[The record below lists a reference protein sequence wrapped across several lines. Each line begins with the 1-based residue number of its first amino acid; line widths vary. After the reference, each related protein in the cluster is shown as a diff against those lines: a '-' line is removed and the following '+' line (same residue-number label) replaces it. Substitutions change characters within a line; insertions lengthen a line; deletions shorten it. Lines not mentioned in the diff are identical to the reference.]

1 MKMIKAMLV
10 LMSVAVMANAA
21 SPFDI
26 KSNYFN
32 ATSASKWKDPS
43 SGVTYYSGP
52 NYEYRFK
59 DTTATVAPW
68 LQFQLPSARIGC
80 NGFSIEGGFMAL
92 LGLKDIKLQLENAG
106 PTFAWG
112 VLTTIEISMPSVASI
127 FQKLQQWARKMQAL
141 LQNSCQAGQMAGK
154 WLNKNYQFGQF
165 ESTLIE
171 EGADKIKDAVS
182 SIDSM
187 LDNIS
192 NLGDENN
199 STKKAAVSEKVHQVG
214 SGLSFLAMDFGKALT
229 KCRKNPEFDSKDKV
243 DFTTDDIIKGRV
255 LGCDIKAK
263 LTANVFDRN
272 RMSYM
277 LSRALFGELV
287 VTPES
292 ITPIVEMFKN
302 GTFNEDAVK
311 RSLKSVVTRSEAPF
325 GKIEYSVYPAVIGD
339 PQKAALFLVHGK
351 RDQSGAA
358 ATVPIP
364 NLQATFIR
372 FKLSAATADYLLTD
386 ANGSVEGSN
395 TIFATSDGTTT
406 PDLFEIRAMYV
417 MRPESE
423 SSFISDPLEWKGL
436 VEESRDNILSY
447 LKTALTK
454 KLGETSTNNY
464 FSGIAVNEVD
474 LATTNTPLLVS
485 GMHRYLNI
493 LTMAAV
499 EKGGVYTVMP
509 LVDLLAQYN
518 AELFADQLLSHV
530 MTQIEAAEVGPN
542 LMTTEHTQRGFDNFK
557 KRVFKV
563 YRAIKQELKKM
574 KDETVEDVRNVPA
587 IFKEIEHD
595 MKEHR
600 IEQIGRQ

>member
-1 MKMIKAMLV
+1 MKIIKTVLI
-10 LMSVAVMANAA
+10 LMSAAVISNAA

-26 KSNYFN
+26 KSNFFN
-32 ATSASKWKDPS
+32 ETAASKWSDPT

-92 LGLKDIKLQLENAG
+92 LGLKDIKIQLENAG

-112 VLTTIEISMPSVASI
+112 VLTTIEISMPSVAAI
-127 FQKLQQWARKMQAL
+127 FQKIQQWVRKIQSL
-141 LQNSCQAGQMAGK
+141 LQNACQAGQMAGK

-171 EGADKIKDAVS
+171 EGADKILDAM
-182 SIDSM
+182 DSVEAK
-187 LDNIS
+187 LDAIT

-229 KCRKNPEFDSKDKV
+229 KCPKTPDFNGKDKV
-243 DFTTDDIIKGRV
+243 DFTIDDIFNGHV
-255 LGCDIKAK
+255 EGCDIKAR

-302 GTFNEDAVK
+302 GVFDEDAVK

-339 PQKAALFLVHGK
+339 PQKAAQFLVHGK
-351 RDQSGAA
+351 RNEYGNAV
-358 ATVPIP
+358 TVPIP
-364 NLQATFIR
+364 DLQATFIR
-372 FKLSAATADYLLTD
+372 FKFSAATADYLLTD

-395 TIFATSDGTTT
+395 TIFASSDGTTT

-423 SSFISDPLEWKGL
+423 NSFVSDPLEWKGL

-447 LKTALTK
+447 LKTALVK

-464 FSGIAVNEVD
+464 FQGIAVNEVD
-474 LATTNTPLLVS
+474 LSTSNTPLLVS
-485 GMHRYLNI
+485 GMHRYLNV

-518 AELFADQLLSHV
+518 AELFADQLLSQV

-542 LMTTEHTQRGFDNFK
+542 LMTTDHTQRGFDNFR
-557 KRVFKV
+557 KRVMTV
-563 YRAIKQELKKM
+563 YRAIKKELKKM
-574 KDETVEDVRNVPA
+574 KEDTVEDVRNVPT
-587 IFKEIEHD
+587 IFKEIEQD

-600 IEQIGRQ
+600 FEQFGRQ